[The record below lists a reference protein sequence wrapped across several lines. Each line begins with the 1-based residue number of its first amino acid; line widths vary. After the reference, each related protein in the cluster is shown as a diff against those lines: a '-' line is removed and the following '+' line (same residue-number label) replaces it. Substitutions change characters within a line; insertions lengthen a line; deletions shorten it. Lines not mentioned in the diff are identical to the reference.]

1 MENIYS
7 AIQELQLDLFQV
19 FITGLLL
26 FLVGY
31 WLGTIKSK
39 KFVKRIHKMEK
50 EIMDLNSELLYNT
63 TGSPLSKASNG

>member
-7 AIQELQLDLFQV
+7 TIQDLQLDIFQV
-19 FITGLLL
+19 LITGLLL
-26 FLVGY
+26 FVVGY

-50 EIMDLNSELLYNT
+50 EIMDLNTELLYNT
-63 TGSPLSKASNG
+63 GKG